1 MGCLLKGIPVVG
13 KLIWWEHLAAVITS
27 SVTPFQLLNMLI
39 EMVKSTDKRAFRNLS
54 TSQPNLPTPN
64 IHLGVHLV
72 TSTVLFGSHYWE
84 AHPWLGK
91 QLGEV
96 VVPLSQS

>member
-39 EMVKSTDKRAFRNLS
+39 EMVKSTDKRVFGNLS

-72 TSTVLFGSHYWE
+72 TSMVLFGSHYWE